1 MFWVFSELLI
11 TALLITSKLI
21 AINMLRSTND
31 HYIPLLLHA
40 EGTKDLAEI
49 LSERES
55 IAHTMQVFFTMQVY
69 FCIIFGRLF
78 LSCRDSPMSAPFS
91 LSLCVSEPSDQ
102 KRAAQGSSD
111 KTKN

>member
-1 MFWVFSELLI
+1 
-11 TALLITSKLI
+11 
-21 AINMLRSTND
+21 MLRSTND

-55 IAHTMQVFFTMQVY
+55 IAHTMQVY

-78 LSCRDSPMSAPFS
+78 FSCPDYSFS

-102 KRAAQGSSD
+102 KRAAQESPA
-111 KTKN
+111 KPKIEQKNLT